1 MADYSGFFGG
11 GDKNSQASR
20 TKLSGEGAGS
30 ARNGIEWNERWTA
43 MRLILLTLHIGGGI
57 FGILAGAVAM
67 CFRKGSRW
75 HALAG
80 QVFVAAM
87 LTMSACGATLA
98 VMRQ

>member
-1 MADYSGFFGG
+1 MEREVNGDATYFADFAYW
-11 GDKNSQASR
+11 R
-20 TKLSGEGAGS
+20 
-30 ARNGIEWNERWTA
+30 R
-43 MRLILLTLHIGGGI
+43 I

-80 QVFVAAM
+80 QVFVVAM

-98 VMRQ
+98 VMRQETPNILAER